1 MDASALVGLF
11 RQRADDAVAPHLFAT
26 DWLLGVLSEA
36 EKEACLRARLIWDE
50 SSAFLSVPLVADQAT
65 YALDARIDRIDRVTF
80 IPSGVGL
87 RPRDLELTG
96 VDAIAEQC
104 QWHQSSGRPELAAR
118 RGQTLRVWPA
128 PAAAYPGVLRIACY
142 RFPLDV
148 MEDEGDEPEIPQEHH
163 EGLVDWALY
172 RAWSSK
178 DSEND
183 DPGRAN
189 AALAAFEQ
197 RFGQRPTADVLRR
210 HRERRRVTTRFNGF

>member
-1 MDASALVGLF
+1 MDAAALVALF

-50 SSAFLSVPLVADQAT
+50 SSAFLTVALDAGQDT
-65 YALDARIDRIDRVTF
+65 YPLDARIDRIDRVMF
-80 IPSGVGL
+80 VPAGPGL
-87 RPRDLELTG
+87 KPRELELTG
-96 VDAIAEQC
+96 ADAIAEQC

-148 MEDEGDEPEIPQEHH
+148 MEDESDEPEIPQEHH

-210 HRERRRVTTRFNGF
+210 HRERRRVTPRFNGF